1 MTTFQLGFGGVVLD
15 GWGGL
20 HAFAVDGLPGADMTV
35 RPVRFTGPDRPARGG
50 EIRHGRPLPSKPPM
64 RRAHRLRHPHAAGV
78 FGLVAAL
85 AIAAATIPV
94 TAALAGGARP
104 PATTVDAG
112 AASRAPR
119 PQDPAALVRAAAW
132 RAETSAARITAPLDL
147 RLATP
152 PAWVPALLLV
162 AGFLLTWSRTG
173 TARHLV
179 GRLPGRRAPPIASA

>member
-1 MTTFQLGFGGVVLD
+1 
-15 GWGGL
+15 
-20 HAFAVDGLPGADMTV
+20 
-35 RPVRFTGPDRPARGG
+35 
-50 EIRHGRPLPSKPPM
+50 M

-78 FGLVAAL
+78 FALVAAL

-94 TAALAGGARP
+94 TAAMADAARL

-132 RAETSAARITAPLDL
+132 RAETSAARITGPLDL

-152 PAWVPALLLV
+152 PAWIPALLLAV
-162 AGFLLTWSRTG
+162 GFLLTWSRTR

-179 GRLPGRRAPPIASA
+179 GGLPSRRAPPLASA